1 MKSLVIAGKIVL
13 TVVVV
18 FVLTFVAV
26 LVLGLLGSVLSGQ
39 MDPAQFVQL
48 PLVNRL
54 LLIISTAVNIGAVL
68 IMYYLFE
75 RNRGW
80 PLGWRQENRWRL
92 GKEGA
97 IWGIGIMTAAF
108 LIIWA
113 LGGIQVTGFTLE
125 AGVIDALLFSVVLFT
140 IVAAGEE
147 LLCRGYW
154 YGLIKNDFG
163 PQAAIVGTS
172 VVFAALHLMNSN
184 VLQSPVPIINLLLAG
199 VLLGVAREV
208 TGGLW
213 VPMGIHFSWNLFQG
227 NIFGFA
233 VSGLQIEHSV
243 MQIETAGSQLLSG
256 GGFGAEGSL
265 VTTAILVAFTLVIAR
280 KYQNEVIYK
289 SL

>member
-1 MKSLVIAGKIVL
+1 MKILVITGKIVL

-26 LVLGLLGSVLSGQ
+26 MVLGLLGSVLSGQ

-75 RNRGW
+75 RKRGW
-80 PLGWRQENRWRL
+80 SLGWRQRERWRL

-108 LIIWA
+108 MVIWA
-113 LGGIQVTGFTLE
+113 LGGLQVTGFTLE
-125 AGVIDALLFSVVLFT
+125 SGVIDALLFSVVLFAV
-140 IVAAGEE
+140 VAVGEE

-163 PQAAIVGTS
+163 SQAAIVGTS

-184 VLQSPVPIINLLLAG
+184 VLQSPVPFINLLLAG

-213 VPMGIHFSWNLFQG
+213 VPMGIHFTWNLFQG

-243 MQIETAGSQLLSG
+243 IQIETAGSQLLSG

-280 KYQNEVIYK
+280 KYQNDVIYK
-289 SL
+289 R